1 MDVRG
6 NPIAVKMWEMEQM
19 TKPAPGQTMPGNIEN
34 TKLSGLK
41 LDIGSSGYFKSSGTG
56 QEPLA
61 GTGLQYVRKDQT
73 EHTADNLISKTQGKL
88 AKEAPALVD
97 AFNATVSEVQSSPKY
112 KAASERQKQELLQEA
127 WNKKIDK
134 VQTVSVSDVVF
145 PEPVLR
151 DIEFQWKRGMAKAAK
166 YQKVKPDGSLGKVQ
180 TFDELDG
187 EEVLASPPIGL
198 TPHSEKSGAKMYLS
212 DGEYVVT
219 DTNIDDLANIY
230 LRPIAQMRMPLTE
243 GKIGNIP

>member
-6 NPIAVKMWEMEQM
+6 NPIAVKMWEMDQM

-34 TKLSGLK
+34 TKLSGFK
-41 LDIGSSGYFKSSGTG
+41 INSGSKFGVTTRHSGSGYEKGA
-56 QEPLA
+56 EPLF
-61 GTGLQYVRKDQT
+61 GREDKLPP
-73 EHTADNLISKTQGKL
+73 TATQLVSKTQSKL

-97 AFNATVSEVQSSPKY
+97 AFNATVSEVQSSSKY

-134 VQTVSVSDVVF
+134 VQTVSVSDPVF

-180 TFDELDG
+180 TFDELDA

-219 DTNIDDLANIY
+219 DTNLDDLANIY